1 MAENYTR
8 VRKTKNQEDIQPNEI
23 RITKVGSFGSYI
35 SYAVAL
41 LDPSLLKQD
50 EQAEIKEQT
59 VYDQIVLKGM
69 GQTIN
74 KTVSL
79 AEVIKRRVAGLHQIN
94 EIQSASI
101 VDEFEPKTEGLER
114 ISQPRVVSV
123 MNITLSKKP
132 LDTQHVGY
140 QAPIPAD
147 QVQPIQENAPKQK
160 RSSAQRKATQNRK
173 SAARKQKQQTE
184 AAAPAEEKK
193 KETAPASTSATSSDQ
208 APATTAAVES
218 GEKKKKKRAKRRFP
232 KKPKQVDDT
241 TSSEAATTTTTASPA
256 TPTSPATT
264 GESQEAGKKKGT
276 GKGRRPR
283 KPRVN
288 KNDAAAN
295 GEEKPATAT
304 TTETPKQE

>member
-241 TSSEAATTTTTASPA
+241 TSSEAATTTTASPA

-264 GESQEAGKKKGT
+264 GESQEARKKKGT